1 MSKIKIFLKNNYKI
15 FIIYI
20 FIFVVALFPL
30 PYYVN
35 GPGGITNI
43 DDRVKIDNSY
53 KSRGGF
59 YLSYVSE
66 YKGTIATCLISL
78 FNKNLDIIKK
88 SDVVIPK
95 SNIKD
100 TNLIDKIML
109 KSAYSN
115 ATLVAYKSANKDV
128 EITNTEL
135 YIQYLFDESSTDLH
149 IGDQLLEIDNIKINN
164 LKQVK
169 EILNK
174 YNVNDEV
181 KIKVKHNNKKYIR
194 KAKLIKYKN
203 SIIIGVGIVE
213 LNELKTNPNITYNYQ
228 NDEYG
233 SSGGLMLSLNI
244 YNSLT
249 KEDITKGKTI
259 VGTGTIDSDGNVGMI
274 DGIKY
279 KIKGAIK
286 NKVDLFIVPNG
297 NLKEALKVKKDN
309 NYKIEIIGVD
319 TFEEAIDYLK
329 NKFK

>member
-1 MSKIKIFLKNNYKI
+1 MNKIKSFLKNNYKI

-20 FIFVVALFPL
+20 IIFVVVLFPL

-43 DDRVKIDNSY
+43 KDRVKIDSSY
-53 KSRGGF
+53 KSKGGF

-66 YKGTIATCLISL
+66 YKGTIATCLVSL

-95 SNIKD
+95 SNIED

-135 YIQYLFDESSTDLH
+135 YIQYLFDESNTDLH
-149 IGDQLLEIDNIKINN
+149 IGDQLVEIENTKVNN

-174 YNVNDEV
+174 YNENDEV
-181 KIKVKHNNKKYIR
+181 IIKVKHNNKRYVR

-203 SIIIGVGIVE
+203 SIIMGVGIVE
-213 LNELKTNPNITYNYQ
+213 LNELKTDPSITYNYQ
-228 NDEYG
+228 KDEYG

-244 YNSLT
+244 YNALT

-259 VGTGTIDSDGNVGMI
+259 VGTGTIDSEGNVGMI

-297 NLKEALKVKKDN
+297 NLKEALKVKEDN
-309 NYKIEIIGVD
+309 NYKINIIGVD

-329 NKFK
+329 K